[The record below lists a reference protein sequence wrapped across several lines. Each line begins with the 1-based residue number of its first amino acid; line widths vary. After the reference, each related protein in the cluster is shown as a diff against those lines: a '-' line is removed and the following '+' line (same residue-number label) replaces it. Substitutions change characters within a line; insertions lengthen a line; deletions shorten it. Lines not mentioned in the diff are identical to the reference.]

1 MAELPRGAQASA
13 NAVGEKVTPDFA
25 KTLAARLRELVE
37 PIVGPENPPVNALAE
52 LLKRGDPMGAMG
64 MGMAI
69 SPAAKA
75 MLGKTY
81 SLNKPIKSV
90 DGLTASKVRVLDEGS
105 HGYLRLADETNGWVD
120 TPLHM
125 RSRDLA
131 AASGDVVEAIDPVTG
146 KLIATGPTYDAARAA
161 AKDYFL
167 KNPKAEVPYGQAAYM
182 TRELKKKR

>member
-1 MAELPRGAQASA
+1 MAQIVPPRA
-13 NAVGEKVTPDFA
+13 NPMMEAMA
-25 KTLAARLRELVE
+25 KLLREKAPGVVDAAE
-37 PIVGPENPPVNALAE
+37 KMVGPENPPVNLLAK
-52 LLKRGDPMGAMG
+52 LLNAGDPMGVMG
-64 MGMAI
+64 SGMAI

-120 TPLHM
+120 IPLHM
-125 RSRDLA
+125 RARDLA
-131 AASGDVVEAIDPVTG
+131 SASGDLVEAIDPATG

-167 KNPKAEVPYGQAAYM
+167 KNPEAKVPYGQAAYM
-182 TRELKKKR
+182 TRELKAKK